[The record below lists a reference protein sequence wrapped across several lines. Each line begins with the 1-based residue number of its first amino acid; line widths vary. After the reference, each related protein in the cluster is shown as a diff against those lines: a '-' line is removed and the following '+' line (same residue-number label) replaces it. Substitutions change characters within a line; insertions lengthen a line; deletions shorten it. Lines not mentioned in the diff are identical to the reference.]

1 MNLTDIVAR
10 GLREIHQQE
19 SKLGKLQG
27 QLLDLHRAR
36 LEEVVT
42 LKSDS
47 DSNVSLW
54 ELERVLSKKGLAM
67 GDVTDQEKGVISKQ
81 LLESYNIHLH
91 KGC

>member
-1 MNLTDIVAR
+1 MNLTDIVYQ
-10 GLREIHQQE
+10 GLLEIHRQE

-27 QLLDLHRAR
+27 QLLDLHKAR
-36 LEEVVT
+36 LEERVT

-54 ELERVLSKKGLAM
+54 ELEQALSKKGLTIC
-67 GDVTDQEKGVISKQ
+67 DVTDLAEGVITKQ
-81 LLESYNIHLH
+81 LLEQYNIHLH